1 MSPWRRVGIASA
13 LSIALM
19 MSALAPLALADSVPK
34 TFSFT
39 GAGYGHG
46 VGMSQV
52 GARGMALEGKS
63 AAEIIQH
70 FYTGVD
76 VTPFPDSSS
85 LRVNIGHL
93 LTKFSFRVEAIAGET
108 GTVFAQLWG
117 SDLSAIPSIVDTP
130 TAQVAAGVQ
139 ITATPTESGT
149 VLTYVR
155 PGNAATPLAP
165 ALTFTVRW
173 SGTRF
178 LDGPAGLVNTN
189 SNKYRYGQIHFTT
202 IKTKDGPRLEVT
214 NDVRL
219 HDEYLKGIGE
229 MPSSW
234 PGAALQAQVIAIRSY
249 ALSKNGVFRTECD
262 CEIYGSTKDL
272 AFVGYSK
279 EIEAGWGSKWVDAVT
294 ATSTDASSGLAVT
307 LRGRPVATYFFT
319 SSGGHTQDVIDV
331 WGSNLTWLQ
340 AVPDPWSLDLSLN
353 PGYATWTKAKSQADM
368 AKAFVLSDVASYS
381 FNSRTRGGGVKSVIA
396 TSSSGKRATLSGEIF
411 RSRLD
416 LPSTFIQRPVVS
428 ISNAEDVLL
437 SIAIGKALFPSA
449 KSAVLTTVDT
459 ETASAI
465 TAAPFAFQLKAPL
478 LVSSGAD
485 VDTRVVAE
493 LIRRKITKVYVVGS
507 DFQFSA
513 KYFSELK
520 KRKITV
526 ERLGGANRY
535 AVAEAVAGAMKGAP
549 ILVSNQDVSSLL
561 PLASAL
567 ATASRPILWTASGV
581 IPRQTARVLARTKS
595 PISLIGKADHFEESL
610 VAQLPDDFEDLRSF
624 DEAGL
629 AVAVEELSI
638 PYVRVAVSSEASTS
652 TLGFFGPQVQLLE
665 LNDYLDAHPETL
677 IIYAIRLKSDEV
689 SQIRALS

>member
-1 MSPWRRVGIASA
+1 M
-13 LSIALM
+13 
-19 MSALAPLALADSVPK
+19 
-34 TFSFT
+34 
-39 GAGYGHG
+39 
-46 VGMSQV
+46 
-52 GARGMALEGKS
+52 
-63 AAEIIQH
+63 
-70 FYTGVD
+70 
-76 VTPFPDSSS
+76 
-85 LRVNIGHL
+85 
-93 LTKFSFRVEAIAGET
+93 
-108 GTVFAQLWG
+108 
-117 SDLSAIPSIVDTP
+117 
-130 TAQVAAGVQ
+130 
-139 ITATPTESGT
+139 
-149 VLTYVR
+149 
-155 PGNAATPLAP
+155 
-165 ALTFTVRW
+165 
-173 SGTRF
+173 
-178 LDGPAGLVNTN
+178 
-189 SNKYRYGQIHFTT
+189 
-202 IKTKDGPRLEVT
+202 T

-234 PGAALQAQVIAIRSY
+234 PAAALQAQVIAIRSY

-610 VAQLPDDFEDLRSF
+610 VAQLPDYFEDLRSF